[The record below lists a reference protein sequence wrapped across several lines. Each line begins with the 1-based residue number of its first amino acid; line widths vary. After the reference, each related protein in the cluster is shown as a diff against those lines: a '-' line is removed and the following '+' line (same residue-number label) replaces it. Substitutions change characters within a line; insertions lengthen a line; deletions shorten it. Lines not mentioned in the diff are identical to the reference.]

1 MAMFI
6 VYFDESYGEANAYSV
21 AGYVATVE
29 QWAEFEREWKELLK
43 DFNVEYLH
51 KRELEHLWGQF
62 SYAQGWPKDK
72 QRALKAA
79 VNKRAC
85 GIILRRVNAG
95 FAASVYKTDWLE
107 FDKGRWS
114 EALGEGF
121 YAAGAFQCLK
131 LVSSWIHR
139 FNRNEPIRYVFEK
152 GAEGQDEVRTL
163 LRQTEKIPEARAL
176 SRIAGW
182 SFESKKD
189 EVIKGVRYPGVVPLQ
204 AADFL
209 AYEMYKHMANRV
221 VEGIRRHKDG
231 RPIRPRRVFECLLQ
245 KDKPQYAHLRDFQL
259 PVPYFMLFLNKPK
272 IGELM
277 KMLDDYF
284 TSATS

>member
-1 MAMFI
+1 MTMFT

-21 AGYVATVE
+21 AGYVATVK
-29 QWAEFEREWKELLK
+29 QWVEFEREWKELLK

-62 SYAQGWPKDK
+62 SYAQGWAKDR

-95 FAASVYKTDWLE
+95 FAASVYKTDWRE

-131 LVSSWIHR
+131 LVSS
-139 FNRNEPIRYVFEK
+139 
-152 GAEGQDEVRTL
+152 
-163 LRQTEKIPEARAL
+163 
-176 SRIAGW
+176 
-182 SFESKKD
+182 
-189 EVIKGVRYPGVVPLQ
+189 
-204 AADFL
+204 
-209 AYEMYKHMANRV
+209 
-221 VEGIRRHKDG
+221 
-231 RPIRPRRVFECLLQ
+231 
-245 KDKPQYAHLRDFQL
+245 
-259 PVPYFMLFLNKPK
+259 
-272 IGELM
+272 
-277 KMLDDYF
+277 
-284 TSATS
+284 